1 MSENTAR
8 PGLEEL
14 RDSLA
19 DRARFE
25 IHPSDVEQARQ
36 RYEEEGFE
44 FTAGLREF
52 LQTYGE
58 FTVTWSY
65 RFGETFLTTSAEETM
80 DSAHSLPRSIGI
92 FGKRIGS
99 PVLLVGTAFDT
110 QEAVLLAD
118 DGDVYLAGDAGI
130 QRVANGFGDA
140 VRALVEGAWDKT
152 FF

>member
-1 MSENTAR
+1 MSGNTER
-8 PGLEEL
+8 RGLEAL
-14 RDSLA
+14 RSSLEG
-19 DRARFE
+19 RARFE
-25 IHPSDVEQARQ
+25 VHPSDIEQARQ

-52 LQTYGE
+52 LETYGE

-65 RFGETFLTTSAEETM
+65 RFGETFLTTSVEETM
-80 DSAHSLPRSIGI
+80 DSAHSLPRSVGI

-99 PVLLVGTAFDT
+99 PVLLVGTATDT

-130 QRVANGFGDA
+130 QRVANGFDDA
-140 VRALVEGAWDKT
+140 VRALVEGEWDKT